1 MLKSRKIQKAIAEE
15 KSLFEWK
22 MIITREELKR
32 FKIVKKK
39 KTAPGKLFEKQ
50 NTELMNI
57 FTYSRERKA
66 SISLPRTGIGKLEI

>member
-39 KTAPGKLFEKQ
+39 NSTGKT
-50 NTELMNI
+50 I
-57 FTYSRERKA
+57 
-66 SISLPRTGIGKLEI
+66 

>member
-32 FKIVKKK
+32 FKIVKK

>member
-39 KTAPGKLFEKQ
+39 TAPGKLFEKQ

-57 FTYSRERKA
+57 FTYSRERH
-66 SISLPRTGIGKLEI
+66 L